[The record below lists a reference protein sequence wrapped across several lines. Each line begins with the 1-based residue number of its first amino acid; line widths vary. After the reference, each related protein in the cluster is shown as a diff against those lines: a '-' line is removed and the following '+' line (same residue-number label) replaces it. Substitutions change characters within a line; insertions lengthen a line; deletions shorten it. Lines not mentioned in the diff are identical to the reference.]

1 MNTVFYLVRHR
12 ESEKN
17 VLEIHHSRWVND
29 FPLTET
35 WNLEANRLIEQFSWK
50 VIDMIF
56 TSPYKRCIQTIA
68 PLSQDRGIFPLID
81 VRITEADVGNLD
93 RTPWKLS
100 WDINRK
106 LTDIP
111 LWKVWESLLHCRA
124 RVWNFL
130 DEIKESHKWKSIVVC
145 SHGEPL
151 LFAKQYFL
159 GFDYDDAKYRD
170 AQYPAKDGYD
180 TCIIDVSGKLVSHSS
195 YGNAQI

>member
-17 VLEIHHSRWVND
+17 VLEIHHSRWVDD

-35 WNLEANRLIEQFSWK
+35 WDSEAERLIEQFSWK
-50 VIDMIF
+50 AIDMIF
-56 TSPYKRCIQTIA
+56 TSPYKRCIQTIT
-68 PLSQDRGIFPLID
+68 PLSHDRNLLPLID
-81 VRITEADVGNLD
+81 ERIAELDVGDLD
-93 RTPWKLS
+93 RTPWRLS
-100 WDINRK
+100 WDVNRK

-111 LWKVWESLLHCRA
+111 LWKVWESLLHCRE

-130 DEIKESHKWKSIVVC
+130 DEIKEKHKWESIIVC

-159 GFDYDDAKYRD
+159 GFDYGDGPLRD
-170 AQYPAKDGYD
+170 SHYPAKDGFD
-180 TCIIDVSGKLVSHSS
+180 ECIIDELWKLIFYSS
-195 YGNAQI
+195 YGNSQI

>member
-1 MNTVFYLVRHR
+1 MNTAFYLVRHR

-17 VLEIHHSRWVND
+17 VLEIHHSRWIND

-35 WNLEANRLIEQFSWK
+35 WVSETEILVEQFLWK
-50 VIDMIF
+50 AIDMIF
-56 TSPYKRCIQTIA
+56 TSPFKRCIQNIT
-68 PLSQDRGIFPLID
+68 PLSQVRGIFPLID
-81 VRITEADVGNLD
+81 ERITEADVGNLD
-93 RTPWKLS
+93 RTPWRLS
-100 WDINRK
+100 WDTNRK

-111 LWKVWESLLHCRA
+111 LWKVWESLLHCRS

-130 DEIKESHKWKSIVVC
+130 DEIKEGHKWKSIVVC

-159 GFDYDDAKYRD
+159 GFDYDDANYRD
-170 AQYPAKDGYD
+170 TQYPAKDGYD
-180 TCIIDVSGKLVSHSS
+180 TCIINESGELISYCS